1 MFIAFEIGN
10 EYILFFFD
18 GSMFNAFEIGNE
30 YIDDYFKKLRTS
42 IPKTDDDNNIC
53 LNIWRTRNKIQTKVN
68 FQFIRIILGFL
79 H

>member
-53 LNIWRTRNKIQTKVN
+53 LNI
-68 FQFIRIILGFL
+68 
-79 H
+79 